1 MYFIVVIYKRKM
13 EILLEWNFSKYFIGI
28 RNCETEKGKEFFKFV
43 EKLFKV
49 FNSNS

>member
-28 RNCETEKGKEFFKFV
+28 RKEGGKEFFQLLIRWKIV
-43 EKLFKV
+43 
-49 FNSNS
+49 